1 MFDYVNVLSSYIQL
15 SRGEDWDLINR
26 FNIAVFFMPVPS
38 QNWISNV
45 ICRGLFLSSMVWAYE
60 VVVRFVDIGEIVD
73 HRRLSFLF
81 IIHEHVF
88 SGAVVAVIIW

>member
-73 HRRLSFLF
+73 HRRLNFLF
-81 IIHEHVF
+81 IIHVHVF